1 MSKHIGNLTVTQD
14 NLHSFPAVEQFYG
27 HLTIA
32 AGVALTANRLTMVR
46 GWVTLEK
53 GSWLAAP
60 TLGLVDGW
68 LTLKENATLS
78 AIHLTEIRRDFTA
91 AEGAVFEA
99 EAVTSVE
106 NINLQRNAAMA
117 FPSLIAVQGV
127 TLASGTSQADGSSP
141 AGTVLTV
148 PLLERVEKSIT
159 LREKSWFGAPKL
171 NHIGGYADID
181 EAATLYAPRM
191 YA

>member
-1 MSKHIGNLTVTQD
+1 MSRHIKNVTVTAD
-14 NLHSFPAVEQFYG
+14 NVHSFPAAEEIFG
-27 HLTIA
+27 HITIE
-32 AGVALTANRLTMVR
+32 AGVHLVAPKLAMVR
-46 GWVTLEK
+46 GWVTLMA
-53 GSWLAAP
+53 GATLTAP
-60 TLGLVDGW
+60 VLGLVDGW

-99 EAVTSVE
+99 EAVTSIE

-127 TLASGTSQADGSSP
+127 TLAAGTSQADGSSP
-141 AGTVLTV
+141 AGTVLTT

-159 LREKSWFGAPKL
+159 LREKSWFGAPAL
-171 NHIGGYADID
+171 HHIGGYADID